1 MSTKALPPV
10 LQANWD
16 LKTLPWWNQLPIRAS
31 GSAVKS
37 LWSIYF
43 CLSISPLLYS
53 LNQESTVASYSQPVD
68 PITRWT
74 QRIQRSSLTEH
85 LHLFSKL
92 AGQTQQ
98 RTSLVGSL
106 LCETF
111 AAQQFD
117 CTNKSSSL
125 LCGAD
130 KTRCLIRKRDLK
142 LSRMAPPDPNA
153 NSFKLNPMHV

>member
-1 MSTKALPPV
+1 MCTKALLPV

-16 LKTLPWWNQLPIRAS
+16 LKTLPWWNQPPMRAS

-37 LWSIYF
+37 LWSVYF
-43 CLSISPLLYS
+43 CLFISPLLYS
-53 LNQESTVASYSQPVD
+53 LNQGSTVASYSQPVD

-74 QRIQRSSLTEH
+74 QRIQRFSLIKH
-85 LHLFSKL
+85 LNLFSKL
-92 AGQTQQ
+92 TGQTQQ
-98 RTSLVGSL
+98 RTSLVGFL

-117 CTNKSSSL
+117 CANKSSSL
-125 LCGAD
+125 LYGAVRGAD

-142 LSRMAPPDPNA
+142 LSGMAPPVSNA
-153 NSFKLNPMHV
+153 NSFNN

>member
-1 MSTKALPPV
+1 MSAKALPPV

-16 LKTLPWWNQLPIRAS
+16 LKILPWWNRLPMRAS
-31 GSAVKS
+31 RSAVKS
-37 LWSIYF
+37 LWSIYY

-53 LNQESTVASYSQPVD
+53 LNQGSIVTSYSQLVD

-74 QRIQRSSLTEH
+74 QRIPRSSLIKH
-85 LHLFSKL
+85 LNLFSKL

-111 AAQQFD
+111 AVQQFD
-117 CTNKSSSL
+117 CANKSSSL
-125 LCGAD
+125 LYGTVRGAD
-130 KTRCLIRKRDLK
+130 KTRCLIKKRDLK
-142 LSRMAPPDPNA
+142 LSRMATPDPNA
-153 NSFKLNPMHV
+153 NSFNN